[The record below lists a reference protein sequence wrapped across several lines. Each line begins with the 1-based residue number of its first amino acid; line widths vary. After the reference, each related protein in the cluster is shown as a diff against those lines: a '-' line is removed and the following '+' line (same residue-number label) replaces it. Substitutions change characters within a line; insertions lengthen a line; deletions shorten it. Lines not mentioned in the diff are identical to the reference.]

1 MRDERYLV
9 SQWRLEVA
17 FGNLENGSA
26 ASWVKRQKTVC
37 FLFQRHFMIRRCDSF
52 FGRRPS
58 LYYVSIIIQKRG
70 DQARSGKLQNA
81 KTDRAK
87 GTRCE
92 GRIGEA
98 RENSPRCEVTSSRS
112 LRRLL
117 ECSRQKY
124 RTREGGTEGAFKE
137 EGLFVRSGHRPHGSL
152 QASGQACTIMA
163 GQAPR

>member
-37 FLFQRHFMIRRCDSF
+37 FLFQRHFMIRRCDSL

-70 DQARSGKLQNA
+70 DQRLGQVSFKTPRPIAGRRGLDAR
-81 KTDRAK
+81 
-87 GTRCE
+87 
-92 GRIGEA
+92 
-98 RENSPRCEVTSSRS
+98 
-112 LRRLL
+112 
-117 ECSRQKY
+117 
-124 RTREGGTEGAFKE
+124 GG
-137 EGLFVRSGHRPHGSL
+137 
-152 QASGQACTIMA
+152 
-163 GQAPR
+163 